1 MDRRMK
7 KIIERWADEAGV
19 HIPIMVGALPGY
31 RNVLKII
38 TDSPGLMIGRHG
50 KLISKY
56 RDIIKKDFDRVGL
69 VEIVETDGE
78 IIHRKKKSALQS
90 RTIHKKCV

>member
-1 MDRRMK
+1 MK
-7 KIIERWADEAGV
+7 KIIERWADESGV
-19 HIPIMVGALPGY
+19 HSPIIVGVFPGY
-31 RNVLKII
+31 RNVLKIC
-38 TDSPGLMIGRHG
+38 TDRPGLMIGHHG
-50 KLISKY
+50 KIISKY
-56 RDIIKKDFDRVGL
+56 HDIIKKDFDRVEL